1 MTDDIVSNNSFYK
14 YQYLF
19 HFILR
24 AFLISI
30 LCLLCLVGLFFL
42 IYFGD
47 YFLHN
52 SKGNYRAPLFSAYVI
67 VSPSMVPTI
76 MVNDGIVI
84 KRIDHDRYRVG
95 DIISFKSSDIN
106 YQGLTITHRVV
117 DKESSE
123 YESSIYT
130 TKGDNN
136 PIVDPSKVETSA
148 IYGKVLFKIPNL
160 GNVQSFFSKP
170 TNFFLCLLI
179 PAIIFIGYDFIRIF
193 TYVNQRK

>member
-1 MTDDIVSNNSFYK
+1 M
-14 YQYLF
+14 
-19 HFILR
+19 
-24 AFLISI
+24 
-30 LCLLCLVGLFFL
+30 
-42 IYFGD
+42 
-47 YFLHN
+47 
-52 SKGNYRAPLFSAYVI
+52 
-67 VSPSMVPTI
+67 
-76 MVNDGIVI
+76 
-84 KRIDHDRYRVG
+84 
-95 DIISFKSSDIN
+95 
-106 YQGLTITHRVV
+106 